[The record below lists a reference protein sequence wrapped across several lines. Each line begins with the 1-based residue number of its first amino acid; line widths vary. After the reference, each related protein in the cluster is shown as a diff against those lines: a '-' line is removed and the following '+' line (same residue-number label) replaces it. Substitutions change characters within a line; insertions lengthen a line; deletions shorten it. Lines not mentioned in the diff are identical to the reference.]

1 MNTSLPQL
9 DETGTVDQSRLAPLL
24 GWQVTR
30 AELYLHRKLIEH
42 LAPFALRPVDFFILV
57 LIDSN
62 HGINQRQIGDTLSL
76 SPPNLV
82 GVITRLIK
90 KRLVRR
96 VRGRHDRRIQHL
108 HLTQAGYECLAQSE
122 NAVAKLEQELSARVA
137 THERSVLQ
145 NALQQMVLE

>member
-1 MNTSLPQL
+1 MTTQPPHPNDTDSI
-9 DETGTVDQSRLAPLL
+9 DKSRLQPLL

-30 AELYLHRKLIEH
+30 AELHLNRKFVEH
-42 LAPFALRPVDFFILV
+42 LMPFSLRPVDFFILV

-62 HGINQRQIGDTLSL
+62 HGINQRQIGDALGL

-96 VRGRHDRRIQHL
+96 VRGRQDRRIQHL
-108 HLTQAGYECLAQSE
+108 HLTQTGHEQLARCE
-122 NAVAKLEQELSARVA
+122 MAVSRLEQALTAKIAARDLVGL
-137 THERSVLQ
+137 HK
-145 NALQQMVLE
+145 ALQQIVAD

>member
-1 MNTSLPQL
+1 MNTSLIHL
-9 DETGTVDQSRLAPLL
+9 DDTDGVDQSRLHPLL
-24 GWQVTR
+24 GWQITR
-30 AELYLHRKLIEH
+30 AELSLHRKLVER
-42 LAPFALRPVDFFILV
+42 LAPLALRPVDFFILV

-96 VRGRHDRRIQHL
+96 VRGRHDRRVQHL
-108 HLTQAGYECLAQSE
+108 HLTPAGHEHLVQAET
-122 NAVAKLEQELSARVA
+122 AVVQLEQTLTAKIATRELSGLHK
-137 THERSVLQ
+137 T
-145 NALQQMVLE
+145 LQQMVRG